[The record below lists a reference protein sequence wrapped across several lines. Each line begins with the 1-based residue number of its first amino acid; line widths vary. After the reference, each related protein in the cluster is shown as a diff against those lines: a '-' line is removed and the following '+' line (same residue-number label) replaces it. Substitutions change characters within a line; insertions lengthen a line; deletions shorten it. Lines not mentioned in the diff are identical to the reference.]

1 MTCVA
6 ANDWPGSFPTV
17 STVGCIYGL
26 GLQNGR
32 GTSKGRKKG
41 QAAVCGVEAAVKA
54 MGSAVELNGPVSP
67 ER

>member
-1 MTCVA
+1 MTYVA

-26 GLQNGR
+26 GLQNGH
-32 GTSKGRKKG
+32 GTSKGREKG
-41 QAAVCGVEAAVKA
+41 QAAVCGVEV
-54 MGSAVELNGPVSP
+54 MVSAVELNGPVSP

>member
-6 ANDWPGSFPTV
+6 ANDWPGSFPTA

-26 GLQNGR
+26 GHRSGR
-32 GTSKGRKKG
+32 GTSKGRGKG
-41 QAAVCGVEAAVKA
+41 QAAVCGVGADIEA
-54 MGSAVELNGPVSP
+54 MESGIELNIPVST